1 MDSVLLSF
9 VRVLCLLLTDA
20 PLLLPQLE
28 SPSTMGNQ
36 GSPSSRQGHVTSLF
50 LES

>member
-20 PLLLPQLE
+20 PFLLPQLE

-36 GSPSSRQGHVTSLF
+36 GLPSSHQGHVTSLF